1 MEELCNNSGHSAT
14 SSSGSN
20 SSMSA
25 KTALGECSA
34 AWINYL
40 SALNNLCTAGSK
52 LAHSIAVLEQWSQ
65 TEKPMFNN
73 YTTSYLTN
81 SWNDLARATTVAT
94 GTVKTHMLAI
104 LQDFATGSWDFG
116 LNAVE
121 QASNAELEQKRLREH
136 NEIIIL
142 ENAQA
147 VINIQHQFCAASY
160 DAFSSLTCCFV
171 CQAPV
176 GFPHEQDCS
185 VMKQR
190 SQYDQRSQT
199 PSPNLCGPSSKVDSS
214 RGNSLTDQRPIASG
228 ISEPVPTDQ
237 QRGPSPQMHFCDP
250 ANPMQAIF
258 EHTRGP
264 LPNPGQLLSMK
275 MPFHRNV
282 KSSLSFPLFPLNG
295 QRRWSEAAAG
305 EVIDG
310 ITTDPESQMRRW
322 SMPWEASKTD
332 KNTVTWNQTRIM
344 PMNTV
349 KAASFKMSSSER
361 YTSHTSDGGNWPMPL
376 SSQDGLL
383 EAIQLL
389 SIRPTTVAQVS
400 PQPSLLSTSPD
411 AAPPEQP

>member
-20 SSMSA
+20 SSISA
-25 KTALGECSA
+25 KTALSECSA

-52 LAHSIAVLEQWSQ
+52 LAHSIAVLEQWSLS
-65 TEKPMFNN
+65 EKPMFNN

-94 GTVKTHMLAI
+94 GTVKTHMLAL
-104 LQDFATGSWDFG
+104 LQDFVTISTVDPSANT
-116 LNAVE
+116 E
-121 QASNAELEQKRLREH
+121 MEQKRFKEH
-136 NEIIIL
+136 NELIVL

-171 CQAPV
+171 CQSPV

-190 SQYDQRSQT
+190 NQFDQRSQT
-199 PSPNLCGPSSKVDSS
+199 PSPNLCGAKVDSS
-214 RGNSLTDQRPIASG
+214 RGNSLTDQRPIVTG
-228 ISEPVPTDQ
+228 ISEPVDQ
-237 QRGPSPQMHFCDP
+237 QRGPSPQLNFCD

-275 MPFHRNV
+275 IPFHRNV

-310 ITTDPESQMRRW
+310 ISTDPESQMRRW

-332 KNTVTWNQTRIM
+332 RNTVTWNQTRIM
-344 PMNTV
+344 PMNTL
-349 KAASFKMSSSER
+349 KASNYKMSSSER
-361 YTSHTSDGGNWPMPL
+361 YTSHNSDGNWPL
-376 SSQDGLL
+376 ASTSQDGLL

-389 SIRPTTVAQVS
+389 SIRPTTITQIS
-400 PQPSLLSTSPD
+400 PQPSILSTSPEG
-411 AAPPEQP
+411 APLD

>member
-20 SSMSA
+20 SSISA
-25 KTALGECSA
+25 KTALSECSA

-52 LAHSIAVLEQWSQ
+52 LAHSIAVLEQWSLS
-65 TEKPMFNN
+65 EKPLFNN

-94 GTVKTHMLAI
+94 GTVKTHMLAL
-104 LQDFATGSWDFG
+104 LQDFVTISSMD
-116 LNAVE
+116 
-121 QASNAELEQKRLREH
+121 QSSNTELDQKRFREH
-136 NEIIIL
+136 NELIVL

-171 CQAPV
+171 CQSPV

-190 SQYDQRSQT
+190 HQYDQRSQT
-199 PSPNLCGPSSKVDSS
+199 PSPNLCGPSTKMDSS
-214 RGNSLTDQRPIASG
+214 RGNSLTDQRPIAPG
-228 ISEPVPTDQ
+228 ISETADQ
-237 QRGPSPQMHFCDP
+237 PRGPSPQLNFCD

-275 MPFHRNV
+275 IPFHRNV

-310 ITTDPESQMRRW
+310 ISTDPESQMRRW

-332 KNTVTWNQTRIM
+332 RNTVTWNQTRIM
-344 PMNTV
+344 PMNTL
-349 KAASFKMSSSER
+349 KTSCYKMSSSER
-361 YTSHTSDGGNWPMPL
+361 YTSHNSDGNWPL
-376 SSQDGLL
+376 ASTSQDGLL

-389 SIRPTTVAQVS
+389 SIRPTTVSQIS
-400 PQPSLLSTSPD
+400 PQPSILSTSPD
-411 AAPPEQP
+411 GAPLD

>member
-20 SSMSA
+20 SSISA
-25 KTALGECSA
+25 KTALSECSA

-52 LAHSIAVLEQWSQ
+52 LAHSIAVLEQWSLS
-65 TEKPMFNN
+65 EKPLFNN
-73 YTTSYLTN
+73 YTTTYLTN

-94 GTVKTHMLAI
+94 GTVKTHMLAL
-104 LQDFATGSWDFG
+104 LQDFVTISSMD
-116 LNAVE
+116 
-121 QASNAELEQKRLREH
+121 QTSNSELDQKRFREH
-136 NEIIIL
+136 NELIVL

-171 CQAPV
+171 CQSPV

-190 SQYDQRSQT
+190 NQYDQRSQT
-199 PSPNLCGPSSKVDSS
+199 PSPNLCGPSTKMDSS

-228 ISEPVPTDQ
+228 ISETADQ
-237 QRGPSPQMHFCDP
+237 PRGPSPQLNFCD

-275 MPFHRNV
+275 IPFHRNV

-295 QRRWSEAAAG
+295 QRRWSEAAAA

-310 ITTDPESQMRRW
+310 ISTDPESQMRRW

-332 KNTVTWNQTRIM
+332 RNTVTWNQTRIM
-344 PMNTV
+344 PMNTL
-349 KAASFKMSSSER
+349 KTSCYKMSSSER
-361 YTSHTSDGGNWPMPL
+361 YTSHSDGNWPL
-376 SSQDGLL
+376 ASTSQDGLL

-389 SIRPTTVAQVS
+389 SIKPTTV
-400 PQPSLLSTSPD
+400 PILSTSPD
-411 AAPPEQP
+411 GAPLD

>member
-20 SSMSA
+20 SSISA
-25 KTALGECSA
+25 KTALSECSA
-34 AWINYL
+34 AWISYL
-40 SALNNLCTAGSK
+40 SALNSLCTSGTK
-52 LAHSIAVLEQWSQ
+52 LAHSIAVLEQWSLS
-65 TEKPMFNN
+65 EKPLFNN

-94 GTVKTHMLAI
+94 GTVRTHMLAL
-104 LQDFATGSWDFG
+104 LQDFVTISSVDSATNTAD
-116 LNAVE
+116 LD
-121 QASNAELEQKRLREH
+121 QKRLREH
-136 NEIIIL
+136 NELIVL

-171 CQAPV
+171 CQSPV

-190 SQYDQRSQT
+190 NQYDQRSQT
-199 PSPNLCGPSSKVDSS
+199 PSPNLCGPSAST
-214 RGNSLTDQRPIASG
+214 RGNSLPDQRPIATA
-228 ISEPVPTDQ
+228 ISEPADQ
-237 QRGPSPQMHFCDP
+237 QRGPSPQLHFCDS
-250 ANPMQAIF
+250 NPMQAIF

-275 MPFHRNV
+275 IPFHRNV

-310 ITTDPESQMRRW
+310 ISTDPESQMRRW

-332 KNTVTWNQTRIM
+332 RNTVTWNQTRIM
-344 PMNTV
+344 PMSTL
-349 KAASFKMSSSER
+349 KASCYKMSSSDR
-361 YTSHTSDGGNWPMPL
+361 YTSQISDGNWAL
-376 SSQDGLL
+376 ASSSQDGLL

-389 SIRPTTVAQVS
+389 SIRPTTVTQIS
-400 PQPSLLSTSPD
+400 PQPYILSTSPD
-411 AAPPEQP
+411 GGSAD

>member
-1 MEELCNNSGHSAT
+1 MEELCNNS

-20 SSMSA
+20 SSISA
-25 KTALGECSA
+25 KTALSECSA

-52 LAHSIAVLEQWSQ
+52 LAHSIAVLEQWSLS
-65 TEKPMFNN
+65 EKPLFNN

-94 GTVKTHMLAI
+94 GTVKTHMLAL
-104 LQDFATGSWDFG
+104 LQDFVTISSMD
-116 LNAVE
+116 
-121 QASNAELEQKRLREH
+121 QSASTELDQKRFREH
-136 NEIIIL
+136 NELIVL

-171 CQAPV
+171 CQSPV

-185 VMKQR
+185 VIKQR
-190 SQYDQRSQT
+190 NQYDQRSQT
-199 PSPNLCGPSSKVDSS
+199 PSPNLCGPSTKMDSS
-214 RGNSLTDQRPIASG
+214 RGNSLTDQRPIATG
-228 ISEPVPTDQ
+228 IAESTDQ
-237 QRGPSPQMHFCDP
+237 PRGPSPQLNFCD

-275 MPFHRNV
+275 IPFHRNV

-310 ITTDPESQMRRW
+310 ISTDPESQMRRW

-332 KNTVTWNQTRIM
+332 RNTVTWNQTRIM
-344 PMNTV
+344 PMNTL
-349 KAASFKMSSSER
+349 KASSYKMSSSER
-361 YTSHTSDGGNWPMPL
+361 YTSHNSDGNWPL
-376 SSQDGLL
+376 ASTSQDGLL

-389 SIRPTTVAQVS
+389 SIRPTTVAQIS
-400 PQPSLLSTSPD
+400 PQPSILSTSPD
-411 AAPPEQP
+411 GAHLD

>member
-20 SSMSA
+20 SSISA
-25 KTALGECSA
+25 KTALSECSA

-52 LAHSIAVLEQWSQ
+52 LAHSIAVLEQWSLS
-65 TEKPMFNN
+65 EKPLFNN
-73 YTTSYLTN
+73 YTTTYLTN

-94 GTVKTHMLAI
+94 GTVKTHMLAL
-104 LQDFATGSWDFG
+104 LQDFVTISSMDQTSSTD
-116 LNAVE
+116 LD
-121 QASNAELEQKRLREH
+121 QKRLREH
-136 NEIIIL
+136 NELIVL

-171 CQAPV
+171 CQSPV

-190 SQYDQRSQT
+190 NQYDQRSQT
-199 PSPNLCGPSSKVDSS
+199 PSPNLCGPSTKMDSS
-214 RGNSLTDQRPIASG
+214 RGNSLTDQRPIATA
-228 ISEPVPTDQ
+228 ISETADQ
-237 QRGPSPQMHFCDP
+237 PRGPSPQLNFCD

-275 MPFHRNV
+275 IPFHRNV

-295 QRRWSEAAAG
+295 QRRWSEAAAA

-310 ITTDPESQMRRW
+310 ISTDPESQMRRW

-332 KNTVTWNQTRIM
+332 RNTVTWNQTRIM
-344 PMNTV
+344 PMNTL
-349 KAASFKMSSSER
+349 KTSCYKMSSSER
-361 YTSHTSDGGNWPMPL
+361 YTSHSDGNWPL
-376 SSQDGLL
+376 ASTSQDGLL

-389 SIRPTTVAQVS
+389 SIKPTTVPQMS
-400 PQPSLLSTSPD
+400 TQPSILSTSPD
-411 AAPPEQP
+411 GASLD

>member
-20 SSMSA
+20 SSISA
-25 KTALGECSA
+25 KTALSECSA

-52 LAHSIAVLEQWSQ
+52 LAHSIAVLEQWSLS
-65 TEKPMFNN
+65 EKPLFNN
-73 YTTSYLTN
+73 YTTTYLTN
-81 SWNDLARATTVAT
+81 SWNDLARATSVAT
-94 GTVKTHMLAI
+94 GTVKTHMLAL
-104 LQDFATGSWDFG
+104 LQDFVSISSMD
-116 LNAVE
+116 
-121 QASNAELEQKRLREH
+121 QSSNTELDQKRFREH
-136 NEIIIL
+136 NELIVL

-171 CQAPV
+171 CQSPV

-185 VMKQR
+185 VIKQR
-190 SQYDQRSQT
+190 NQYDQRSQT
-199 PSPNLCGPSSKVDSS
+199 PSPNFCGPSTKMDSS
-214 RGNSLTDQRPIASG
+214 RGNSLTDQRPMASG
-228 ISEPVPTDQ
+228 IAESSDQ
-237 QRGPSPQMHFCDP
+237 PRGPSPQMNICD

-275 MPFHRNV
+275 IPFHRNV

-310 ITTDPESQMRRW
+310 ISTDPESQMRRW

-344 PMNTV
+344 PMSALKT
-349 KAASFKMSSSER
+349 SSYKMSSSER
-361 YTSHTSDGGNWPMPL
+361 YTSHNSDGNWPL
-376 SSQDGLL
+376 ASTSQDGLL

-389 SIRPTTVAQVS
+389 SIRPTTVAQIS
-400 PQPSLLSTSPD
+400 PQPSILSTSPD
-411 AAPPEQP
+411 GTHLD

>member
-20 SSMSA
+20 SSISA
-25 KTALGECSA
+25 KTALSECSA

-52 LAHSIAVLEQWSQ
+52 LAHSIAVLEQWSLS
-65 TEKPMFNN
+65 EKPLFNN

-94 GTVKTHMLAI
+94 GTVKTHMLAL
-104 LQDFATGSWDFG
+104 LQDFVTISSMD
-116 LNAVE
+116 
-121 QASNAELEQKRLREH
+121 QSSNAELEQKRFREH
-136 NEIIIL
+136 NELIVL

-171 CQAPV
+171 CQSPV

-190 SQYDQRSQT
+190 NQHDQRSQT
-199 PSPNLCGPSSKVDSS
+199 PSPNLCGPSTKMDSS
-214 RGNSLTDQRPIASG
+214 RGNSLTDQRQIATG
-228 ISEPVPTDQ
+228 ISESAEQP
-237 QRGPSPQMHFCDP
+237 RGPSPQLSFCD

-275 MPFHRNV
+275 IPFHRNV

-310 ITTDPESQMRRW
+310 ISTDPESQMRRW

-332 KNTVTWNQTRIM
+332 RNTVTWNQTRIM
-344 PMNTV
+344 PMNTL
-349 KAASFKMSSSER
+349 KASCYKMSSSER
-361 YTSHTSDGGNWPMPL
+361 YTSHNSDGNWPMA
-376 SSQDGLL
+376 STSQDGLL

-389 SIRPTTVAQVS
+389 SIRPTTVTQMS
-400 PQPSLLSTSPD
+400 PQPSILSTSPD
-411 AAPPEQP
+411 GAPLD